1 MHFFPLRKTEL
12 LSMAVQLLKNTLQDV
27 TCLNIYWQQGTFF
40 RKEKQ
45 KSD

>member
-1 MHFFPLRKTEL
+1 MLFFPLRKTDL
-12 LSMAVQLLKNTLQDV
+12 LSMAGQLFKNSLQDV